1 MKEGIEGG
9 INRGIDAR
17 VDRGAILAEEQ
28 KNKNSG
34 VILWLSHNLL
44 VSLAPLS

>member
-17 VDRGAILAEEQ
+17 VDGGAISQ
-28 KNKNSG
+28 KNRKIK
-34 VILWLSHNLL
+34 IL
-44 VSLAPLS
+44 V